1 MKSKLTI
8 NRILF
13 ATDFLQSSRLALD
26 YAVAVA
32 HHFQATIIMLHVV
45 QLSAPAMEAELLLE
59 SPCVT
64 RKEAQERL
72 DAFASGVRR
81 TGLNVQT
88 HVDDGPPAEMILK
101 AVSFYEADL
110 LVLGVHGMHRGLA
123 HLLIGSNTEKILLSA
138 GCPVMTVGAHVLAGI
153 DLKLQPKEILYVSD
167 FTQQAALAAPYALL
181 FAEYFQVPVDVCQL
195 MPETAEGN
203 PDLQHKIVDEYCG
216 MLGRVISEPLY
227 SKWCSRAFHLEHG
240 REINQ
245 IVERASSQ
253 LAGLIVMGVHIESTL
268 SRHRH
273 TSFAYQLLAKAACPV
288 FTIRQ
293 TLPSIDTPAF

>member
-1 MKSKLTI
+1 MRSKLTI

-13 ATDFLQSSRLALD
+13 ATDFIQSSRLALD

-32 HHFQATIIMLHVV
+32 HHFQAAIIMLHVV
-45 QLSAPAMEAELLLE
+45 QLSTPAMEAELLLE

-64 RKEAQERL
+64 RKEARERL

-88 HVDDGPPAEMILK
+88 HVDEGPPSEMILK
-101 AVSFYEADL
+101 AVSFYKADL

-138 GCPVMTVGAHVLAGI
+138 GCPVMTAGAHVLAGI

-167 FTQQAALAAPYALL
+167 FTPQAALAAPYALL
-181 FAEYFQVPVDVCQL
+181 FGEHFQVPVDVCQL
-195 MPETAEGN
+195 MPETTEGN
-203 PDLQHKIVDEYCG
+203 PDLRQKVVDEYCG
-216 MLGRVISEPLY
+216 MMSRVISEPLY
-227 SKWCSRAFHLEHG
+227 SKWCSHAFHLEHG
-240 REINQ
+240 RELNQ
-245 IVERASSQ
+245 IVERASKQ
-253 LAGLIVMGVHIESTL
+253 LAGLIVLGVHTQSL
-268 SRHRH
+268 LGRHLH
-273 TSFAYQLLAKAACPV
+273 TSLAYQLLAKAACPV

-293 TLPSIDTPAF
+293 ALPSIGTPML